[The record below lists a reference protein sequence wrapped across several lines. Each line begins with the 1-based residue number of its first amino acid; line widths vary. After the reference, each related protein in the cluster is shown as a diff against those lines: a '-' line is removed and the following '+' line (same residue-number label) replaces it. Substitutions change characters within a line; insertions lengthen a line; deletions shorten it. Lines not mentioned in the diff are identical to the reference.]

1 MMQMMMMS
9 YVKWY
14 SASEIEYSVDQK
26 KATRTDNK
34 RFGLLELNLKCI

>member
-26 KATRTDNK
+26 KSNENRQ
-34 RFGLLELNLKCI
+34 